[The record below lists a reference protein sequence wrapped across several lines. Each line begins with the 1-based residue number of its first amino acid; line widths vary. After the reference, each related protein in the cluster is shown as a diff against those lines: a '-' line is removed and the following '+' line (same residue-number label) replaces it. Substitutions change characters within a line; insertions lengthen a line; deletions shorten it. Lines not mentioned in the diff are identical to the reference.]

1 MSNKIVN
8 NRVQKSA
15 SDAFSF
21 PETWSSVEISVQV
34 AWPLL
39 ALSTNKHSW
48 PNCDKATSKDCS
60 VFTWQTVI
68 EFSSSW
74 FWICELLSATWYW
87 HCDYET
93 TFSFF
98 VSEISFRSESGM
110 SASWLYSDFHSCK
123 FGVDLTSPGDNTPLS
138 NWFSS
143 PGKSYE
149 VSSGPNDEQPP
160 LIKKKIKRK
169 LVKETKFW
177 IQSRTPLIFLSDRE
191 NPSRR
196 WRNWK

>member
-8 NRVQKSA
+8 NKVQTSA

-39 ALSTNKHSW
+39 ALSTNK
-48 PNCDKATSKDCS
+48 
-60 VFTWQTVI
+60 QTNILDLTAIKQLRKIAQSLHHKRLLSFLAHDFGFVSCCLQRDI
-68 EFSSSW
+68 DIVTAKQPSHFSSMK
-74 FWICELLSATWYW
+74 FLSAQNLEW
-87 HCDYET
+87 
-93 TFSFF
+93 
-98 VSEISFRSESGM
+98 VLPG
-110 SASWLYSDFHSCK
+110 LYSNFHSCK

-160 LIKKKIKRK
+160 LIKKR
-169 LVKETKFW
+169 
-177 IQSRTPLIFLSDRE
+177 
-191 NPSRR
+191 
-196 WRNWK
+196 